1 MSTRLLLEGD
11 DLEHLLTRVRAEYG
25 PDATVVRAERVRTGG
40 IAGFFARERFELT
53 IEVPERGPLGGWA
66 RSGRGALGAQR
77 TRPEATGIDALLDA
91 ADAAERGDPPPALP
105 AAVVPVTDGPQL
117 STGRDTFASVLDSVR
132 SMAGAVPLEGVVEP
146 AAPPVPDPTAPGSP
160 ADAAPAV
167 P

>member
-91 ADAAERGDPPPALP
+91 ADAAERGDPPLALP
-105 AAVVPVTDGPQL
+105 AAAVPVADGPQL

-132 SMAGAVPLEGVVEP
+132 SMAGAVPLEGVVERWLL
-146 AAPPVPDPTAPGSP
+146 G
-160 ADAAPAV
+160 
-167 P
+167 